1 MPMPSHSRKIILVS
15 SRDDLLTLAGQLRAQ
30 GFDVLNCEDGARALE
45 MALTT
50 GPALMILETD
60 LPLLPASRL
69 AQILRANPRTEGIAF
84 VFIGREGEEV
94 DGFQR
99 HRDQFFVRP
108 FNQEQLLGALLAYCR
123 RQEQTRQVGREEQE
137 VEGHLNQ
144 ISLVDLL
151 QIFSL
156 NRKDGLLTLHHGDRQ
171 GSIALLGG
179 LVCNARLGRLQGEK
193 AFFRMLAWSEG
204 TFHFRPGVSGE
215 EARITTPTDH
225 LIMEGLRQQDELA
238 AQAHALPHPEDKLV
252 LKVPNGHLPRG
263 LRPATQ
269 EILLLLQYYH
279 RVGDILD
286 HCSRPDL
293 EVLQILQVLLDKGLL
308 GAAPRTAEDDDDRQ
322 LLSSEE
328 IIAIKDSL
336 GEGDILLEEASAK
349 LVVLANSPADLNY
362 VLDALQG
369 IREFEPEGELLR
381 HPGQLPLGD
390 VGRLKIS
397 ENFSVRLFCLPTDAE
412 KTPLWRPFCRR
423 LLGVLSLGGSSGT
436 ARAEEFFRHHS
447 DAPVVP
453 LAGAVP
459 RPGVLRLE
467 PGDRQGLRQ
476 LLHAF
481 AEPFRS
487 PVELTLSS
495 TG

>member
-1 MPMPSHSRKIILVS
+1 MPIQLRKMILVS
-15 SRDDLLTLAGQLRAQ
+15 TRPDLANLGRQLQ
-30 GFDVLNCEDGARALE
+30 QQNFEVTTCDDGAKALE
-45 MALTT
+45 LALTT
-50 GPALMILETD
+50 GPALMILETE
-60 LPLLPASRL
+60 LPLLPAARL

-84 VFIGREGEEV
+84 VFIGSEGEQV
-94 DGFQR
+94 DGFRR

-108 FNQEQLLGALLAYCR
+108 FNQEQLLSSILAYCR
-123 RQEQTRQVGREEQE
+123 RLEQTRQVGGEEQE

-156 NRKDGLLTLHHGDRQ
+156 NRKDGLLSLHHAEHQ
-171 GSIALLGG
+171 GSVSLLGG
-179 LVCNARLGRLQGEK
+179 LVSNARLGQLQGEK
-193 AFFRMLAWSEG
+193 AFFRMLAWDEG
-204 TFHFRPGVSGE
+204 TFHFSPGVSTE

-238 AQAHALPHPEDKLV
+238 AQAHSLPSLDARLA
-252 LKVPNGHLPRG
+252 LKVPSGHLPRG

-293 EVLQILQVLLDKGLL
+293 EILQILQVLLDKGLL
-308 GAAPRTAEDDDDRQ
+308 GAAPPVTDTADDTRQ

-349 LVVLANSPADLNY
+349 LVVLANCLADLQS
-362 VLDALQG
+362 VLEALQD
-369 IREFEPEGELLR
+369 IREFEPEAELLR
-381 HPGQLPLGD
+381 HPDQLPLGD

-397 ENFSVRLFCLPTDAE
+397 ESFSVRLFCLPTDLE

-423 LLGVLSLGGSSGT
+423 LLGVISLGGSKET
-436 ARAEEFFRHHS
+436 ARAEEFFRQHS

-453 LAGAVP
+453 MAGVTP
-459 RPGVLRLE
+459 RPGAFRLE
-467 PGDRQGLRQ
+467 AGDRQGLRQ

-487 PVELTLSS
+487 PAELTLNS
-495 TG
+495 